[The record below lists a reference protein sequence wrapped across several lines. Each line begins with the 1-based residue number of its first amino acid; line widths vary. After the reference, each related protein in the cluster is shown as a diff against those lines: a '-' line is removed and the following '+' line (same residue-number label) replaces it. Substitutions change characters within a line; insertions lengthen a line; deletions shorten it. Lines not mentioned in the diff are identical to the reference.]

1 MARCGGRIRTS
12 ASGSMTDWAYRDRA
26 TQRVGACE
34 AASLGGVPSSV
45 TTTRMRGDI
54 TGGLCGMWSCNDT
67 CPYRKSNSD
76 IMLVQASEERF
87 CSGAPNGRD
96 RARSRRSDAPPK
108 NLQNAY
114 ESAYYISKSRRR
126 FGVSTWAR
134 RSRFFRTSTGSHHS
148 FKPRSSAITRAA
160 I

>member
-1 MARCGGRIRTS
+1 MS
-12 ASGSMTDWAYRDRA
+12 AFAVAAGFELPH
-26 TQRVGACE
+26 QEACLIGPTAIVRRNAWMRFE

-67 CPYRKSNSD
+67 RPYRKSNSD

-96 RARSRRSDAPPK
+96 
-108 NLQNAY
+108 
-114 ESAYYISKSRRR
+114 SRRR
-126 FGVSTWAR
+126 LYQL
-134 RSRFFRTSTGSHHS
+134 RTPDALPH
-148 FKPRSSAITRAA
+148 RRAA
-160 I
+160 